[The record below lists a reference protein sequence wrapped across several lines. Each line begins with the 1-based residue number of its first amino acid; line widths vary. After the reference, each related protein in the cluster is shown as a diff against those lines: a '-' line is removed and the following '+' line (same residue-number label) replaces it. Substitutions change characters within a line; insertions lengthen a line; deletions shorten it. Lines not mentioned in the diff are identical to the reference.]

1 MKRVGLISLGCP
13 KNLVDSEAML
23 GQLVDK
29 GYSISADPSDADI
42 IIVNTCGFIEPAK
55 KESIETILR
64 AAQLKEK
71 DPDKKLIVAGC
82 LVQRYGRDLKKDLPE
97 VDHFV
102 TLNDVERIVEACGTQ
117 FEERLDQQPADYVYD
132 GKVRRILTTPP
143 SYAYLKIAEGCDHT
157 CSFCAIPSMR
167 GKYRS
172 RTISS
177 ICEEARQVAAQS
189 VKELILISQD
199 STIYGW
205 DLGLKN
211 GLAVL
216 TEQLCKTEGIEWIRV
231 MYCYPT
237 SLQQSFL
244 DVMAREPKL
253 CSYIDMPLQHASA
266 AMLTRMQ
273 RGGSPDHYRRMID
286 NIRKTV
292 PDAGLRTTFIAGF
305 PGETDEDFATLMEFA
320 KEVEFDRLG
329 VFLYSDEE
337 GTDGFHQ
344 TPKVPHRTMVRRRR
358 ELMTLQAGISRNR
371 NRMLVGRKMK
381 ALVDAVSGRTA
392 TARLYHQAPEID
404 GHVKVK
410 TDQAVPGEF
419 LDVVITGAGQYDLTA
434 RLAREDLAARSP
446 VAKGPHGVKA

>member
-13 KNLVDSEAML
+13 KNLVDSEVML
-23 GQLVDK
+23 GQLVHK
-29 GYSISADPSDADI
+29 GYSIVADPGDADI
-42 IIVNTCGFIEPAK
+42 VIVNTCGFIEPAK

-82 LVQRYGRDLKKDLPE
+82 LVQRYGKELKKDLPE

-102 TLNDVERIVEACGTQ
+102 NLNDVERIVEACGTE
-117 FEERLDQQPADYVYD
+117 FEEKLEQQPAEYIYD
-132 GKVRRILTTPP
+132 GKAHRLLTTPS

-157 CSFCAIPSMR
+157 CAFCAIPSMR

-177 ICEEARQVAAQS
+177 ICDEANHLAAQG
-189 VKELILISQD
+189 VKELVLISQD

-211 GLAVL
+211 GLATL
-216 TEQLCKTEGIEWIRV
+216 TEQLCKTEGVEWIRV

-237 SLQQSFL
+237 SLKQSYL
-244 DVMAREPKL
+244 DVMAAQPKV
-253 CSYIDMPLQHASA
+253 CSYIDMPLQHASGP
-266 AMLTRMQ
+266 MLERMK
-273 RGGSPDHYRRMID
+273 RGGNSDQYRRMID

-292 PDAGLRTTFIAGF
+292 PDAAIRTTFIVGF
-305 PGETDEDFATLMEFA
+305 PGETDREFEVLEHFVRDMEF
-320 KEVEFDRLG
+320 ERLG

-337 GTDGFHQ
+337 TTGGFDLQ
-344 TPKVPHRTMVRRRR
+344 PKVPHRVMVQRRKQ
-358 ELMTLQAGISRNR
+358 LMTLQAGISRKR
-371 NRMLVGRKMK
+371 NRALIGKRMK
-381 ALVDAVSGRTA
+381 ALVDGADTNGIRG
-392 TARLYHQAPEID
+392 RLYHQAPDID
-404 GHVKVK
+404 GYLKIK
-410 TDQAVPGEF
+410 TDNAIPGDF

-434 RLAREDLAARSP
+434 
-446 VAKGPHGVKA
+446 KAES

>member
-1 MKRVGLISLGCP
+1 MKRVGIVSLGCP
-13 KNLVDSEAML
+13 KNLIDSEAML

-29 GYSISADPSDADI
+29 GYTIAPDPADSEI

-64 AAQLKEK
+64 ASQWKQQ

-82 LVQRYGRDLKKDLPE
+82 LVQRYGKELKNTLPE

-102 TLNDVERIVEACGTQ
+102 SLNDVERIVEACGTE
-117 FEERLDQQPADYVYD
+117 FEERLDRQPADYIYD
-132 GKVRRILTTPP
+132 GKVRRILTTPT

-157 CSFCAIPSMR
+157 CAFCAIPSMR

-172 RTISS
+172 RTIAS
-177 ICEEARQVAAQS
+177 ICTEARDLAQQG

-205 DLGLKN
+205 DLGLKE

-216 TEQLCKTEGIEWIRV
+216 VEELAKTEGIEWIRV

-244 DVMAREPKL
+244 NVMSSNEKV
-253 CSYIDMPLQHASA
+253 CSYVDMPLQHASGPVLA
-266 AMLTRMQ
+266 RMK
-273 RGGSPDHYRRMID
+273 RGGNADQYRRMIE

-292 PDAGLRTTFIAGF
+292 PDVGIRTTFIAGF
-305 PGETDEDFATLMEFA
+305 PGETDDDFDTLLRFVED
-320 KEVEFDRLG
+320 VEFDRLG

-337 GTDGFHQ
+337 DTGGFAL
-344 TPKVPHRTMVRRRR
+344 TPKVPQKVKLRRRK
-358 ELMTLQAGISRNR
+358 ELMTLQSGISKKRNR
-371 NRMLVGRKMK
+371 
-381 ALVDAVSGRTA
+381 ALIGRTMRVLIDGA
-392 TARLYHQAPEID
+392 TSRGLTCRLYHQAPEID
-404 GHVKVK
+404 GVVHVK
-410 TDQAVPGEF
+410 ASEIPAGEF
-419 LDVVITGAGQYDLTA
+419 LTVTLTGAGEYDLTA
-434 RLAREDLAARSP
+434 RTANE
-446 VAKGPHGVKA
+446 